1 MEKETKNLGEITK
14 KPIVIQEFG
23 VPSYKGIWNL
33 RGSNEEEQAQYHKK
47 MQAIF
52 KKNNFAFMSWTL
64 YDFPHVPDQVAG
76 KWPWQKKRQKR
87 FGFIDINGNK
97 KPSFLFINH

>member
-1 MEKETKNLGEITK
+1 
-14 KPIVIQEFG
+14 
-23 VPSYKGIWNL
+23 
-33 RGSNEEEQAQYHKK
+33 
-47 MQAIF
+47 MQAVF

-87 FGFIDINGNK
+87 FDLLMENKSPLFYLLIIN
-97 KPSFLFINH
+97 PSQ